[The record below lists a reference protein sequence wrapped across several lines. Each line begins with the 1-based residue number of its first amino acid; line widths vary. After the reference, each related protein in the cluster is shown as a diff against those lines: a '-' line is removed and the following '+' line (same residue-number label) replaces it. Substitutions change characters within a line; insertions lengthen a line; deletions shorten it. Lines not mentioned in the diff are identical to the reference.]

1 MLQLYRQKSGDQHF
15 SFCTNDKII
24 LTLKYWNTDMD
35 KHYWEIEIMI
45 AIIYCS
51 AKIKN
56 LNYAYKVLKFIDQLA
71 NYQGTIKQFEIL

>member
-1 MLQLYRQKSGDQHF
+1 
-15 SFCTNDKII
+15 
-24 LTLKYWNTDMD
+24 MD